1 MLLLIKSIKTRS
13 FRDTC
18 HASIEQ
24 RRGGDLVP
32 SHFSRLFLF
41 LSVSIL
47 SEGDKAI
54 SHRLGGHVSVGDS
67 HGRRKTAGLVPV
79 LSSTKEAG
87 DVSIVVVL

>member
-41 LSVSIL
+41 FSVG
-47 SEGDKAI
+47 EKVI
-54 SHRLGGHVSVGDS
+54 SHRIGGHVSVGGS
-67 HGRRKTAGLVPV
+67 RGRRKTACLFPV

-87 DVSIVVVL
+87 DLSLMVVL